1 MDTHLNIGKSI
12 LHDFF
17 DFYRKQGL
25 DDVEYIP
32 IVKIIINGASKPIP
46 FSDLSDADIQH
57 IKDTLKEINRDLY
70 VGIWLKHAKED
81 EGNINVEEET
91 ESARYYF
98 DYIYEHGKHP
108 R

>member
-1 MDTHLNIGKSI
+1 MRRNI
-12 LHDFF
+12 H
-17 DFYRKQGL
+17 L

>member
-1 MDTHLNIGKSI
+1 MDTHLNIGKSN